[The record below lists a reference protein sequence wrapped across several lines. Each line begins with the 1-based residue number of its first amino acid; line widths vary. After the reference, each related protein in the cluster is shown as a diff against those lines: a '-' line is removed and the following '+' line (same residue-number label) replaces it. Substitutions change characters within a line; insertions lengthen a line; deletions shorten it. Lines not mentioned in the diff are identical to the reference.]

1 MRRKQ
6 QQQLEQTEKKNTLNP
21 NSITIEKR
29 SNHNHN
35 EDTNSI
41 NGSISTN
48 ANDLDNENIATLND
62 MMNSMMLNSEHY
74 KQIYMDILRNFECEQ
89 LNFNLNQTVDEIN
102 QMEENTNTISELM
115 CTMVDSICDEPETL
129 SIDAR
134 LMNESLISEENL
146 NGVSNLKRDF
156 LNNHTSTNGFDGTD
170 SQRMNGHA
178 NTNTNGNEQGNTN
191 GKPVI
196 KDPEL
201 IGTICFPYFDEQF
214 WSFYKQGDSC
224 FQ

>member
-6 QQQLEQTEKKNTLNP
+6 QQQLEQDEKKNTLNP
-21 NSITIEKR
+21 NSITAEKR
-29 SNHNHN
+29 SNHIHN
-35 EDTNSI
+35 EDANSI

-102 QMEENTNTISELM
+102 QMEENTNIISELM
-115 CTMVDSICDEPETL
+115 CIMVDAICDEPETL

-134 LMNESLISEENL
+134 LMNESLILEENL
-146 NGVSNLKRDF
+146 NGVSNLKKDF
-156 LNNHTSTNGFDGTD
+156 LNNHASTNGFDGAD

-178 NTNTNGNEQGNTN
+178 NTNLNGNEQGNTN

-201 IGTICFPYFDEQF
+201 IGTICFPNFGENF
-214 WSFYKQGDSC
+214 
-224 FQ
+224 

>member
-1 MRRKQ
+1 M
-6 QQQLEQTEKKNTLNP
+6 
-21 NSITIEKR
+21 
-29 SNHNHN
+29 
-35 EDTNSI
+35 

-48 ANDLDNENIATLND
+48 ANDLDNDNIANLNE

-115 CTMVDSICDEPETL
+115 CTMVDAICDEPETL
-129 SIDAR
+129 SIDAK
-134 LMNESLISEENL
+134 LINESLLSEDML
-146 NGVSNLKRDF
+146 NGLGDGRKKNG
-156 LNNHTSTNGFDGTD
+156 LNHVGTNGANSTDNDQKLNGHLSTNEV
-170 SQRMNGHA
+170 NGV
-178 NTNTNGNEQGNTN
+178 NTN

-201 IGTICFPYFDEQF
+201 IGKINVILQTFRIL
-214 WSFYKQGDSC
+214 
-224 FQ
+224 